1 MRKTGIENEKD
12 GIENECGCFG
22 RSFDG
27 YMVVEQA
34 ENEREPFFSALGGTR
49 YFPAPGERVTR
60 KKKKNPASPKNNAAS
75 ERSHRTQPANAART

>member
-49 YFPAPGERVTR
+49 YFPAPGERVMR
-60 KKKKNPASPKNNAAS
+60 KKNPRFPQKQ
-75 ERSHRTQPANAART
+75 RSQRSTS